1 MIQMTFSFEEIE
13 ALAQERFTHPHPF
26 VRRKMEAVL
35 LKTQN
40 LPHQMICRL
49 CGICGHTLRSY
60 LEEYQAGGLEQL
72 KELPFY
78 RPESPL
84 EKHRHLVQTELALHP
99 VATIKQARSRIF
111 ELTGITR
118 GLTQVR
124 AWLGRC
130 RLKRRKVG
138 MIPAK
143 ADPEKQAA
151 YRSETLAPRLQEAQA
166 GQRLVFFVDAAHFVL
181 QPFLGFLWCVKR
193 VFIKAPAGRQR
204 LNVLGALEAVSHRLI
219 TVSNEAYITAAS
231 VCELLGLIAAQAAGR
246 PVTIILDNAR
256 YQHCALVES
265 RARELNL
272 ELAFLPSYS
281 PNLNLIER
289 LWKFVK
295 KQCLYSEYY
304 ADFAAFKTAILQCL
318 AQTHERHKPD
328 LDTLL
333 TFNFQTFEE
342 AQSMAA

>member
-1 MIQMTFSFEEIE
+1 MIQMTFPWEVIE
-13 ALAQERFTHPHPF
+13 ALRTERFTHPHPL

-35 LKTQN
+35 LKSEN
-40 LPHQMICRL
+40 LPHHLICRL
-49 CGICGHTLRSY
+49 CGICGNTLRNY
-60 LEEYQAGGLEQL
+60 LEDYQRGGLAKL
-72 KELPFY
+72 KEQHFY
-78 RPESPL
+78 RPTSPL
-84 EKHRHLVQTELALHP
+84 AEHRELLQQELALHP
-99 VATIKQARSRIF
+99 VATVKHARSRII
-111 ELTGITR
+111 ELTGIKR

-124 AWLGRC
+124 EWLRRC
-130 RLKRRKVG
+130 QCRRRMVG
-138 MIPAK
+138 MVPAG
-143 ADPEKQAA
+143 ADPDKQAA
-151 YRSETLAPRLQEAQA
+151 YRAAMLEPRLQEAQA

-193 VFIKAPAGRQR
+193 VFIKAPSGRQR
-204 LNVLGALEAVSHRLI
+204 LNVLGALEAVSHQLI
-219 TVSNEAYITAAS
+219 TVSNETYITAAS
-231 VCELLGLIAAQAAGR
+231 VCELLGKIAARAAGR

-256 YQHCALVES
+256 YQHCALVER
-265 RARELNL
+265 RAQELNL

-295 KQCLYSEYY
+295 KQCLYSQYY

-318 AQTHERHKPD
+318 DQTHTHHKTD

-333 TFNFQTFEE
+333 TLKFQTFAK